1 MIPTLLLTGVCGSLP
16 NVKGDKHLTSVR
28 VCVVEAVFER
38 LHRLVMIHEKQ
49 RREGRESRAEPGTD
63 GTPAHWT

>member
-1 MIPTLLLTGVCGSLP
+1 MCVPPP

-28 VCVVEAVFER
+28 ACVRVRVVEAVFER

-49 RREGRESRAEPGTD
+49 RREGRESRAELGTD
-63 GTPAHWT
+63 GTPARRT